1 MKRAHGAGAGA
12 DAGAAAAPRRQR
24 RKQAHASLAPA
35 PAPALVPAPAPAA
48 PEPAPAPHLLHD
60 LATVILSAAAE
71 RMAEGAAEALAPP
84 RAVAPRGF
92 QRVIAAARGGVGAV
106 ARLAGARASRRGME
120 AAARLRSRLS
130 PE

>member
-48 PEPAPAPHLLHD
+48 PEPAPAQTDWRGD
-60 LATVILSAAAE
+60 LATVVLSAAAE
-71 RMAEGAAEALAPP
+71 RMAEDAAEALAPP
-84 RAVAPRGF
+84 RAAAPRGY
-92 QRVIAAARGGVGAV
+92 QRVIAAVRGGLGAV
-106 ARLAGARASRRGME
+106 ARLAGARASRRGAA
-120 AAARLRSRLS
+120 AAARLRSRL
-130 PE
+130 E